1 MQGNPPRAAGPHR
14 AGYLAAEARKPRALA
29 RSFRSPNRLPPTE
42 DELRQ
47 QAVEQLKVELAMR
60 NATASVPQM
69 SPASVPPMSR

>member
-1 MQGNPPRAAGPHR
+1 MQG
-14 AGYLAAEARKPRALA
+14 KPAIGVERDPVLVSAPTA
-29 RSFRSPNRLPPTE
+29 PPTE

-47 QAVEQLKVELAMR
+47 QPVEQLKVELAIR